1 MTSSWH
7 HRGVIS
13 LDSETVWLLRNSSH
27 NTSKIPFWFYWRHFN
42 TMKSNSIK
50 ADSGGYVKVSGLTWS
65 LKTFLWV
72 FVFVLNSSEN
82 RVCEAARRGRGC
94 RVEERLWW
102 SRACS
107 SVRSCLCVD
116 GRHVAQATVE
126 AAHLEENTLLWA
138 WRELTSCISLQ
149 LLGQTESWSWRE
161 KNHSYLYKKKQKT
174 FELWFLEGPKTSVP
188 YHQSQRWPLTCES
201 HCADGQSR
209 RESLL
214 GCGRHRPT
222 APSWKSLRNGS
233 SSQSCRD
240 ILGNERGSE
249 SGRK

>member
-102 SRACS
+102 SRPCS

-149 LLGQTESWSWRE
+149 LLGQTESWSWRD
-161 KNHSYLYKKKQKT
+161 KNHRVIFIKKTKKHLSYDFWK
-174 FELWFLEGPKTSVP
+174 GPKQAFHTTRASVD
-188 YHQSQRWPLTCES
+188 RWHVKAIVLMGRVGVRVSWDVDAT
-201 HCADGQSR
+201 DR
-209 RESLL
+209 LL
-214 GCGRHRPT
+214 HPERVSVMEA
-222 APSWKSLRNGS
+222 APKAAV
-233 SSQSCRD
+233 
-240 ILGNERGSE
+240 IF
-249 SGRK
+249 